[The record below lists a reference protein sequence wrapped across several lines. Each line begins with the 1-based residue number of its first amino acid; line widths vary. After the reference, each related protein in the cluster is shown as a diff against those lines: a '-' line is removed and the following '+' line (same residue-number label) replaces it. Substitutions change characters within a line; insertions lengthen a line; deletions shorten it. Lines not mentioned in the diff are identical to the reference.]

1 MSVSSVASSCMGA
14 YQSQSAKPAAV
25 ASNTPVTS
33 DDEAQKKV
41 KSGCNRHGGGQQ
53 NTLAKAMMAALKS
66 LGVGQSAATT
76 AAAVPTTAVKTTD
89 TTEKATAVDSG
100 TESRNIEK
108 AVHEFAHELF
118 QALRGRGNSEQE
130 QGQGNGH
137 EHGHEHGHG
146 HHGHRS
152 EHGGGY
158 GRGYGDLAQ
167 RIGQLA
173 QTLGAPAG
181 SSTASTAAAA
191 TPVATSTAAVPA
203 TAATTTATST
213 DAATTSTTTPV
224 ASATPATPAVSGKP
238 PARRLHQVVCRAATQ
253 NHPCCR
259 CPGRHPCH
267 RHGRQTQAVPAD
279 PGAVHETG
287 SRQRTH
293 RRDWLTAQC
302 DSLKTSGI
310 SNEVNT
316 TCRPSARPA

>member
-1 MSVSSVASSCMGA
+1 MSVSSVASSCTGA

-33 DDEAQKKV
+33 DDEVQKKV

-76 AAAVPTTAVKTTD
+76 AAAAPTTAVKTTD
-89 TTEKATAVDSG
+89 TAEKATAVDSG
-100 TESRNIEK
+100 TESRNLEK

-118 QALRGRGNSEQE
+118 QALRGSGNSEQE

-137 EHGHEHGHG
+137 EHGHGHGHG

-152 EHGGGY
+152 GHGGGY

-191 TPVATSTAAVPA
+191 APVATSTAAVPA
-203 TAATTTATST
+203 TATTST
-213 DAATTSTTTPV
+213 DAVTTSTTTPV
-224 ASATPATPAVSGKP
+224 ASATPATPAVSSNRLLAAFTKLFAALQPKTTSPAAPADTPATDMAAKLKQFLQTLAQSMKP
-238 PARRLHQVVCRAATQ
+238 EATSAPTAAT
-253 NHPCCR
+253 
-259 CPGRHPCH
+259 
-267 RHGRQTQAVPAD
+267 
-279 PGAVHETG
+279 G
-287 SRQRTH
+287 S
-293 RRDWLTAQC
+293 LLNVTA
-302 DSLKTSGI
+302 
-310 SNEVNT
+310 
-316 TCRPSARPA
+316 

>member
-66 LGVGQSAATT
+66 LGAGQSAPTT
-76 AAAVPTTAVKTTD
+76 AAAAPTTAVKTTD
-89 TTEKATAVDSG
+89 TAEKATAVDSG
-100 TESRNIEK
+100 TESRNLEK

-118 QALRGRGNSEQE
+118 QALRGSSNSEQE
-130 QGQGNGH
+130 QGNGH
-137 EHGHEHGHG
+137 EHGHS

-152 EHGGGY
+152 GQGGGY

-191 TPVATSTAAVPA
+191 TPVASSTAAVPA

-224 ASATPATPAVSGKP
+224 ASATPATPAVSSNRLLAAFTKLFSALQPKTAPAAAAPADTPATDMAAKLKQFLQTLAQSMKP
-238 PARRLHQVVCRAATQ
+238 EAASAPTAAT
-253 NHPCCR
+253 
-259 CPGRHPCH
+259 
-267 RHGRQTQAVPAD
+267 
-279 PGAVHETG
+279 G
-287 SRQRTH
+287 S
-293 RRDWLTAQC
+293 LLNVTA
-302 DSLKTSGI
+302 
-310 SNEVNT
+310 
-316 TCRPSARPA
+316 